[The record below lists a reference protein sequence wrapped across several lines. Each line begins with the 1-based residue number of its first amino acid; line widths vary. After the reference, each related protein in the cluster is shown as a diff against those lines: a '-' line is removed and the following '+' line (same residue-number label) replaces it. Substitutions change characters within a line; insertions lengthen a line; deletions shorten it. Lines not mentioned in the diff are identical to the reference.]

1 MHAGRP
7 VRILLP
13 PTLPLSV
20 TSSNSFNNKFI
31 SYTPVWFARIYVRG
45 SIPKWFLV
53 EAIMKVVRNTVE
65 GVRIIITKMVC
76 SVLVAAW
83 H

>member
-1 MHAGRP
+1 MVCKNLCEA
-7 VRILLP
+7 LP
-13 PTLPLSV
+13 KS
-20 TSSNSFNNKFI
+20 
-31 SYTPVWFARIYVRG
+31 
-45 SIPKWFLV
+45 FLV
-53 EAIMKVVRNTVE
+53 EAIIKVVRNTVE